1 MTDKDLLEVL
11 HRERDV
17 VLAFDTNAIFGNR
30 VGDPFLALC
39 DRINDLN
46 RRRQPMHIRKV
57 IAAPVYM
64 EKLHDLRQ
72 AYPGYKHELI
82 LKTLVS
88 KGIELVPILPS
99 HAEHAAGLLGE
110 LYPATEDWRAFKR
123 QRCLSCLRLPGH
135 LAHEA
140 KGNGKKCGATI
151 DWLVAGHADA
161 EGYVLVTN
169 ERRGPE
175 FKSVQR
181 KATLATVVTVVD
193 EVLRTT
199 GTPS

>member
-1 MTDKDLLEVL
+1 MT
-11 HRERDV
+11 ERDLFTLLSDEVEV
-17 VLAFDTNAIFGNR
+17 VLAFDTNAIFGNHAF
-30 VGDPFLALC
+30 DPFIQLC
-39 DRINDLN
+39 NAINRLN
-46 RRRQPMHIRKV
+46 EIRNSRRIRKV
-57 IAAPVYM
+57 MAAPVYM
-64 EKLHDLRQ
+64 EKLHHLRQ
-72 AYPGYKHELI
+72 QYRDYDHQKIRQFLDE
-82 LKTLVS
+82 
-88 KGIELVPILPS
+88 KGVEVMPVVRE
-99 HAEHAAGLLGE
+99 HAEHVAGLLGE
-110 LYPATEDWRAFKR
+110 LYPATEDWWAFKR

-175 FKSVQR
+175 FESVKR

-199 GTPS
+199 GTPP